1 MVVWKFIWRWNNF
14 CCWKVGFGATG
25 RIPHTEG
32 LNLEAAGVELT
43 ERGFIKVN
51 EFQETTAQ
59 GVYALGD
66 ASGEKNWRLSSD

>member
-1 MVVWKFIWRWNNF
+1 MVVWKFISKMEQLF
-14 CCWKVGFGATG
+14 AAEKVIWATG

-51 EFQETTAQ
+51 EFQETTAPRCVRT
-59 GVYALGD
+59 GRRF
-66 ASGEKNWRLSSD
+66 W